1 MLAAVGVALLG
12 GDGIEIGETAGAVGS
27 GRKATAASLNSK
39 IHKPPQSGRS
49 GRQSQLELHLLE
61 RGITRCG
68 ELVLIDVAAFGEGG
82 RRTSVPRGCAG
93 HHRVFIEQIVQF
105 HSQEGDSAI
114 GRRTVCLGIDRR
126 DYDCIILLH
135 LANLLRPVTA
145 EGAVTA
151 EGGQAVV

>member
-39 IHKPPQSGRS
+39 IHKPPQSGRC

-68 ELVLIDVAAFGEGG
+68 ELVLIDVAAFG
-82 RRTSVPRGCAG
+82 
-93 HHRVFIEQIVQF
+93 
-105 HSQEGDSAI
+105 
-114 GRRTVCLGIDRR
+114 
-126 DYDCIILLH
+126 
-135 LANLLRPVTA
+135 
-145 EGAVTA
+145 
-151 EGGQAVV
+151 